1 MNVLIVD
8 DTPSTLLLACKQV
21 EAMGHVVMTAADGA
35 QAVTQFT
42 RERPDLIL
50 MDIVMPGMD
59 GFETTR
65 RIREIENGTAWTPII
80 FLTAMV
86 QDEDLQRGIAVGGD
100 DYLTKP
106 FRRIVLESKI
116 KAMQRIAEMRHALV
130 ETTLKLDTANREL
143 SRLSSLDGLTGIANR
158 RRFDEAIDAEWRRAR
173 RNASTLSLVLAD
185 IDHFK
190 YFNDSR
196 GHQAGDDCLRKVAD
210 ALQRTVKRPGDLV
223 ARYGGEE
230 FAVLLP
236 ETQPEGALYLAD
248 QLRLAVSSLNLLHTS
263 SPVATYV
270 TISIGVASCSP
281 EPGNSP
287 EQLIMMADERLYA
300 AKRNGRNR
308 VCGESA
314 PTLHFELPRLAV
326 VG

>member
-8 DTPSTLLLACKQV
+8 DSPATLLLACKQV
-21 EAMGHVVMTAADGA
+21 EAMGHVVLTAADGA
-35 QAVTQFT
+35 QAITQFM

-65 RIREIENGTAWTPII
+65 RIRAIENGTAWTPII

-86 QDEDLQRGIAVGGD
+86 QDEDLQQGIGVGGD

-116 KAMQRIAEMRHALV
+116 KAMQRIAEMRQALV
-130 ETTLKLDTANREL
+130 DTTLKLDTANREL

-173 RNASTLSLVLAD
+173 RNSSTVSLVLAD

-190 YFNDSR
+190 DFNDSR
-196 GHQAGDDCLRKVAD
+196 GHQAGDECLRKVAY
-210 ALQRTVKRPGDLV
+210 ALQCTVKRPGDLV

-236 ETQPEGALYLAD
+236 ETLPEGALFLAN
-248 QLRLAVSSLNLLHTS
+248 QLRLAVAGIKLPHAV
-263 SPVATYV
+263 SPVANHV
-270 TISIGVASCSP
+270 TISLGVASSTP
-281 EPGNSP
+281 EPGNSTV
-287 EQLIMMADERLYA
+287 QLITTADERLYA

-314 PTLHFELPRLAV
+314 PDLKFELPRMFAV
-326 VG
+326 N